1 MGVWGH
7 QPDRRCVL
15 EIVILTG
22 MSGAGKTE
30 ALKCFEDLGYHAID
44 NLPASLLVNV
54 SELGD
59 APGKVIE
66 RVAVVMDVRG
76 GRSFEDLFEALEV
89 LTSRQIPYTILFLD
103 ASDEVLVRRFSQT
116 RRIHPLESEG
126 LRVAD
131 TIIEERRLLERLLE
145 RADVVVDTSRI
156 NIYELRDKLCEIAGN
171 SGGTT
176 VSIALISF
184 GYKFGLPMDADT
196 VADVRFLPNPFWV
209 EELRDLDGTDARVA
223 QYVTERE
230 EACGFLDRFYE
241 LVLFLLPLYRRER
254 KTHLT
259 IGVGC
264 TGGRHRSVAITEA
277 LAGRLRE
284 SGRRATVTHRDRDRN

>member
-1 MGVWGH
+1 M
-7 QPDRRCVL
+7 
-15 EIVILTG
+15 
-22 MSGAGKTE
+22 
-30 ALKCFEDLGYHAID
+30 
-44 NLPASLLVNV
+44 
-54 SELGD
+54 
-59 APGKVIE
+59 IE

-241 LVLFLLPLYRRER
+241 LVLFLLPLYMRER